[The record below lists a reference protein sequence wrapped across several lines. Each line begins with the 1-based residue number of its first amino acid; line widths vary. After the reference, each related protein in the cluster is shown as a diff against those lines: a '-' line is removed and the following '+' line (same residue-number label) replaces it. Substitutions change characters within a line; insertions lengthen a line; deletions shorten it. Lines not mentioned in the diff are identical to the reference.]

1 MAEIR
6 VEKKKPVWPWILL
19 VILIILAL
27 LYFFVWADG
36 NETDDDIQDEDQ
48 IEQLEQYETREN
60 TDNDYPTNATAAYL
74 SYIENAG
81 DEDSLGVDPGYTREA
96 LQKLGLAVN
105 SQTTGIGREP
115 TSELGKLADSTSVS
129 NAPISNDSIKRAGE
143 VILRNLEELQKRR
156 YPELSDEIEEL
167 RETLNAIG
175 TTTGQASSETE
186 ANEAVTRFF
195 TTAAEVLRE
204 IPNRRPD
211 SRLTP
216 GNPTP
221 DDTAQ
226 YSTDIDTI
234 TAD

>member
-19 VILIILAL
+19 AILIILAL

-36 NETDDDIQDEDQ
+36 NESDADEQDEDQ
-48 IEQLEQYETREN
+48 IEQLDQYETTEN
-60 TDNDYPTNATAAYL
+60 TDNDYPNNATAAYL

-81 DEDSLGVDPGYTREA
+81 DEDSLGVDPRYTREA

-105 SQTTGIGREP
+105 SQTTSIGREP
-115 TSELGKLADSTSVS
+115 TSELGKLADSTRVS

-143 VILRNLEELQKRR
+143 VIVRNLEELQKRT
-156 YPELSDEIEEL
+156 YSELSDEIQEL

-175 TTTGQASSETE
+175 TTTGEASSEE
-186 ANEAVTRFF
+186 SEAVTRFF

-204 IPNRRPD
+204 METDRID
-211 SRLTP
+211 ASVA
-216 GNPTP
+216 PTSI
-221 DDTAQ
+221 DTSE
-226 YSTDIDTI
+226 YSTDVDTV
-234 TAD
+234 TVE